1 VDTQGQ
7 YLFMQDRKIYFRK
20 FVRATRSL
28 RRFLTARQEE
38 GIRREEAEVEC
49 GAAASRKSKMR
60 LSLYGWVGRRRSD
73 KEGKSWREPSGGCVH
88 FCFQQHATFSEA
100 SRSIAEIHFYEDRL

>member
-60 LSLYGWVGRRRSD
+60 LSLYGWVAGVEVT
-73 KEGKSWREPSGGCVH
+73 KKAKAGGNQAAVACIFV
-88 FCFQQHATFSEA
+88 FNNTQPFQKHHGQ
-100 SRSIAEIHFYEDRL
+100 